1 MKNYKKYLFLIA
13 FNIILSML
21 IVCISPRFDMITLFY
36 FIFLNIFIFAF
47 LFLFERNKNM
57 KINDQI
63 DEIINLIHSLNPN
76 KEVYKK
82 NDGEFGKLKDEI
94 TKIILENKNIIENS
108 NEKQKV
114 LRDYSED
121 LAHQIK
127 TPLTGILLMLDL
139 IEEDKENIDEYILL
153 IRNNINR
160 LENLTDI
167 LLKLASLDSDITKFN
182 LEYVNVLELIKSVKE
197 DLDSYFGLK
206 NYEVK
211 IFGDDFILNCDKKW
225 THEAILNICKNAI
238 EASPENNI
246 EIILRES
253 NVFKSILVKDFSPGM
268 SKDTLKKAMQRFYKS
283 DPNSQGYGIGL
294 PMAKTILNKENGD
307 LIYNREKK
315 YNTFEMRFY
324 K

>member
-1 MKNYKKYLFLIA
+1 
-13 FNIILSML
+13 
-21 IVCISPRFDMITLFY
+21 
-36 FIFLNIFIFAF
+36 
-47 LFLFERNKNM
+47 M

-108 NEKQKV
+108 KEKQRV

-182 LEYVNVLELIKSVKE
+182 LEYVNVLELLKSVKE

-225 THEAILNICKNAI
+225 NHEAILNICKNAI

-253 NVFKSILVKDFSPGM
+253 NVFKSILVKDFSSGM
-268 SKDTLKKAMQRFYKS
+268 SKDALKKAMQRFYKS

-307 LIYNREKK
+307 LIYNREKN

>member
-21 IVCISPRFDMITLFY
+21 IVYISPRFDMVTLFY

-63 DEIINLIHSLNPN
+63 DEIINLIHSLNPD

-108 NEKQKV
+108 KEKQKV

-139 IEEDKENIDEYILL
+139 IEENIGEYILL

-182 LEYVNVLELIKSVKE
+182 LAYVNVLELLKSVKE

-225 THEAILNICKNAI
+225 THEAILN
-238 EASPENNI
+238 
-246 EIILRES
+246 
-253 NVFKSILVKDFSPGM
+253 
-268 SKDTLKKAMQRFYKS
+268 
-283 DPNSQGYGIGL
+283 
-294 PMAKTILNKENGD
+294 
-307 LIYNREKK
+307 
-315 YNTFEMRFY
+315 
-324 K
+324 